1 MSCKPD
7 KGSYANSTYPPTG
20 SPACAKPWPTTTNC
34 NGCWKKFPSTNGS
47 GCKVAGRNSVLRRLI
62 HYAEKLYGLRDRL
75 LAEVGDSR
83 LRPRIPTSVVVQ
95 SALVLFWARLG
106 SLNALETLASAPFWK
121 KWLGCEV
128 PSVDTI
134 GRVYDALEADA
145 LRQAIHHVYE
155 RLKRNKALPGIGG
168 LGVAVID
175 GHESHAS
182 YRRCCAGCLKRTLQR
197 RAGEQVQY
205 YHRQVTLL
213 LLAEASAG
221 GPPLRLLLD
230 VEPQQPGEQEM
241 AAAMRL
247 LERVLAAYPRA
258 FDVVLADALYA
269 TAPFVNF
276 LLARGQHAL
285 IVLKDERR
293 NLYQDVAGLWRSV
306 PAQPGRYR
314 SRDCQWWDNEGLL
327 SWPQVQ
333 QPLRVVRSVE
343 TWQLRSQLEGVQQQQ
358 HSDWAWL
365 TTLSSKQLPTAGVVR
380 LGHQRWDIENPG
392 FNELV
397 NGWHAD
403 HVYKHQPRAIENFLL
418 TVFLAFNLFHAFVA
432 RNLKPALRRGKPQV
446 FWARVMAAELYQAA
460 VGLSCGGPSPLG

>member
-1 MSCKPD
+1 M
-7 KGSYANSTYPPTG
+7 
-20 SPACAKPWPTTTNC
+20 
-34 NGCWKKFPSTNGS
+34 
-47 GCKVAGRNSVLRRLI
+47 
-62 HYAEKLYGLRDRL
+62 LYGLRDRL

-365 TTLSSKQLPTAGVVR
+365 TTLSSKQLPTAGGGAAGASALGYRKSGLQRVGQR
-380 LGHQRWDIENPG
+380 LACRSRLQAPTPSHRKLSVDRVSGLQS
-392 FNELV
+392 L
-397 NGWHAD
+397 
-403 HVYKHQPRAIENFLL
+403 PRFCGPQSQAGI
-418 TVFLAFNLFHAFVA
+418 AA
-432 RNLKPALRRGKPQV
+432 R
-446 FWARVMAAELYQAA
+446 QAA
-460 VGLSCGGPSPLG
+460 SFLGAGDGG